1 MVELSSYIN
10 YEEKVLSQ
18 LLEVVNHKYGENT
31 NLQTHY
37 KYYYE
42 NKAYEFDLVVFG
54 GDNQILDIYEIKTPS
69 AVKSKYNYI
78 QEQLLWYKEIT
89 GANVYL
95 VYSDKDGQLKMELSK
110 NAPARN
116 SRKAQEISVSS
127 FKEFYTK
134 LKLKCGEES
143 ELRYFFRGHSDHNYK
158 SIPSIFSN
166 DNIKYES
173 QMIHEAIRRNPTEFT
188 EDMSTFDKLVKMQ
201 HYELPTRLLDITTNP
216 LVALYFACKG
226 NDEHDGAVI
235 IYPMMND
242 QIKYYDSDS
251 VSVLSNLSK
260 CYNDFTF
267 ERDKDFLVNE
277 VRRDAPNFNGNNL
290 RLDEMNCVLCVL
302 PKLNN
307 NRIISQNGAF
317 FIFGMGDSKDK
328 PAEFKDSPITIKIKA
343 TCKREILRELQ
354 ILGIDDATL
363 FPETDK
369 IMRQIKSQFTEI

>member
-1 MVELSSYIN
+1 M
-10 YEEKVLSQ
+10 
-18 LLEVVNHKYGENT
+18 
-31 NLQTHY
+31 
-37 KYYYE
+37 
-42 NKAYEFDLVVFG
+42 
-54 GDNQILDIYEIKTPS
+54 
-69 AVKSKYNYI
+69 
-78 QEQLLWYKEIT
+78 
-89 GANVYL
+89 
-95 VYSDKDGQLKMELSK
+95 
-110 NAPARN
+110 
-116 SRKAQEISVSS
+116 
-127 FKEFYTK
+127 
-134 LKLKCGEES
+134 
-143 ELRYFFRGHSDHNYK
+143 
-158 SIPSIFSN
+158 
-166 DNIKYES
+166 
-173 QMIHEAIRRNPTEFT
+173 
-188 EDMSTFDKLVKMQ
+188 
-201 HYELPTRLLDITTNP
+201 
-216 LVALYFACKG
+216 YFACKG

-260 CYNDFTF
+260 CYNYFTF

-277 VRRDAPNFNGNNL
+277 VRKDAPNFNGNNL

>member
-1 MVELSSYIN
+1 
-10 YEEKVLSQ
+10 
-18 LLEVVNHKYGENT
+18 
-31 NLQTHY
+31 
-37 KYYYE
+37 
-42 NKAYEFDLVVFG
+42 
-54 GDNQILDIYEIKTPS
+54 
-69 AVKSKYNYI
+69 
-78 QEQLLWYKEIT
+78 
-89 GANVYL
+89 
-95 VYSDKDGQLKMELSK
+95 
-110 NAPARN
+110 
-116 SRKAQEISVSS
+116 
-127 FKEFYTK
+127 
-134 LKLKCGEES
+134 
-143 ELRYFFRGHSDHNYK
+143 
-158 SIPSIFSN
+158 
-166 DNIKYES
+166 
-173 QMIHEAIRRNPTEFT
+173 MIHEAIRRNPTEFT

-277 VRRDAPNFNGNNL
+277 VRKDAPNFNGNNL

-369 IMRQIKSQFTEI
+369 IMRQIKSQFTEIINRD

>member
-1 MVELSSYIN
+1 MGELSSYIN

-78 QEQLLWYKEIT
+78 QEQLLCYKEIT

-110 NAPARN
+110 
-116 SRKAQEISVSS
+116 
-127 FKEFYTK
+127 
-134 LKLKCGEES
+134 
-143 ELRYFFRGHSDHNYK
+143 
-158 SIPSIFSN
+158 
-166 DNIKYES
+166 
-173 QMIHEAIRRNPTEFT
+173 
-188 EDMSTFDKLVKMQ
+188 
-201 HYELPTRLLDITTNP
+201 
-216 LVALYFACKG
+216 
-226 NDEHDGAVI
+226 
-235 IYPMMND
+235 
-242 QIKYYDSDS
+242 
-251 VSVLSNLSK
+251 
-260 CYNDFTF
+260 
-267 ERDKDFLVNE
+267 
-277 VRRDAPNFNGNNL
+277 DAPNFNGNNL